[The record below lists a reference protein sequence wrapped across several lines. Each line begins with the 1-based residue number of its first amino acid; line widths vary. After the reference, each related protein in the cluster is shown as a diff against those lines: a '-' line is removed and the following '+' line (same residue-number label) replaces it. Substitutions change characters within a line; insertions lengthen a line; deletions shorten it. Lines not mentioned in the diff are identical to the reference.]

1 MPEILRL
8 SQSVVNKI
16 AAGEVIERPASV
28 LKELMEN
35 ALDAGAKRIDV
46 AVEQGGLEL
55 VRVSDDGCGMRADQL
70 PLAVATH
77 ATSKLASADDLFR
90 VRTFGFRGEALAS
103 IAEISQFL
111 IRSRAETE
119 TAGAEIFVDGGDG
132 KPTAPSGCPRGTTV
146 EVRNLFFNTPVRRK
160 FLRSTQTE
168 LGHVLEAFTRIALP
182 QPGVHFTIRHNQ
194 RVVHE
199 LPATENWLERI
210 VPLLGKELADQ
221 MLWVESRDGD
231 VRLSGYVA
239 HPSQS
244 RSHNRLQYLFLNGRC
259 IRDRALQHALTEAYR
274 GLLTVGRH
282 PICCLKMEMPPEM
295 VDVNVHPTK
304 LEVRFL
310 DGSRHYSQ
318 LLGTLRTRFLTTNLT
333 HKLQAKAD
341 PGRAAPGFPAAEPA
355 SADDAP
361 AAAPFPTANAYAGPT
376 GFQNLD
382 AQAARARA
390 ELSQW
395 AKQQLV
401 GDEPETD
408 LEPAAARISPAA
420 AIDPPG
426 WGTPH
431 EGLPRAPLQLHPF
444 HPPTALRPEAG
455 SGSSGFLRTAPVSS
469 PAATA
474 SSLPLERPHPAES
487 VGNAAPMD
495 RESALAEVASAE
507 NVGKALALDPGRRG
521 VLQLNHR
528 YLVTIEDES
537 VVIVDQHAL
546 HERIL
551 YQQMKRRTSGG
562 GLERQRL
569 LVPELIDLSA
579 EETAL
584 LLSQQVLLEKLGF
597 SVERFGDTT
606 LAVSAYPAMLG
617 RESTSELIKDL
628 AGVLVAGGKSLDY
641 GHLLDSLLHDMACK
655 AAVKSGDRLSADEVD
670 SLLEQRRDV
679 EDSHHCPHGRP
690 TVLVFTREQLD
701 RQFKRT

>member
-1 MPEILRL
+1 MPEIQRL

-103 IAEISQFL
+103 IAEISQFK
-111 IRSRAETE
+111 IRSRAESE
-119 TAGAEIFVDGGDG
+119 TAGAEIFVDGGAG
-132 KPTAPSGCPRGTTV
+132 QPTAPSGCPRGTTV

-182 QPGVHFTIRHNQ
+182 QPGVHFAIRHNQ

-333 HKLQAKAD
+333 HNLQAKA
-341 PGRAAPGFPAAEPA
+341 APGFSAAEPA
-355 SADDAP
+355 SADDAAP
-361 AAAPFPTANAYAGPT
+361 AANAYAGPT

-401 GDEPETD
+401 GDEPES
-408 LEPAAARISPAA
+408 EAAPSGGSMARSSPAA

-431 EGLPRAPLQLHPF
+431 EGTPRAPLQLHPF
-444 HPPTALRPEAG
+444 HPPAALRSESAG
-455 SGSSGFLRTAPVSS
+455 GSSGFLRTTSASS
-469 PAATA
+469 PTAATVA
-474 SSLPLERPHPAES
+474 VPAERPRPADDAGSSASMERE
-487 VGNAAPMD
+487 GGLTQAA
-495 RESALAEVASAE
+495 ASGE
-507 NVGKALALDPGRRG
+507 VGKALALDPGRRG

-584 LLSQQVLLEKLGF
+584 LLSQQALLEKLGF

-628 AGVLVAGGKSLDY
+628 AGVLVAGGKSLDH